1 VIKALIIY
9 RAMKINFY
17 TKINFILIVLVRI
30 LMFFSKNKQNEIASL
45 KAELYPLQQVWEG
58 LYREMLV
65 LNILY
70 DGRISHANDK
80 FLENL
85 GYSEDE
91 LTNNSFDNF
100 ITDSSRQSVE
110 FKSLQQAIKKE
121 GHWGGALQ
129 VMRSDGK
136 AEWLRLIVHP
146 VKGEQDQLLY
156 FSIFGSVLT
165 KTITASREQSDTI
178 KAIYRSMAVIE
189 FDLEGHVLKAN
200 EQFLA
205 AMGYQESELIGKH
218 HRTFCEAS
226 EYNSQEY
233 LQFWDKLRDGQFIAE
248 RFKRV
253 DKHGNIVWLEASYNP
268 ISNDANELYKVMK
281 FATVITEQV
290 NQEIAISQAAEIAYS
305 TSTQTDKKAE
315 QGASVIQDTVAVMT
329 ELAINMEQ
337 AANEIS
343 ALDQQSQQISSIVQ
357 SISSIAEQTNLLAL
371 NAAIEA
377 ARAGEQG
384 RGFAVVADEVRLLA
398 SRTSKATEEIVEVV
412 QRNQSQTQNTV
423 AVIEKGKE
431 KAEQGLALSKES
443 GEVMQEI
450 QQGAQEVVNAIGQF
464 TSELKANG

>member
-1 VIKALIIY
+1 
-9 RAMKINFY
+9 
-17 TKINFILIVLVRI
+17 
-30 LMFFSKNKQNEIASL
+30 MFFSNSKQNEIASL

-58 LYREMLV
+58 LNREMLV
-65 LNILY
+65 INILY
-70 DGRISHANDK
+70 DGRISHANEQ
-80 FLENL
+80 LLNML
-85 GYSEDE
+85 GYRENHIINTPLLDIISEHSQHSDE
-91 LTNNSFDNF
+91 Y
-100 ITDSSRQSVE
+100 
-110 FKSLQQAIKKE
+110 KSLQKAIKKE

-129 VMRSDGK
+129 FIRQDGQV
-136 AEWLRLIVHP
+136 EWLRLIVHP

-156 FSIFGSVLT
+156 FSIFCTVLT
-165 KTITASREQSDTI
+165 KTISASREQSDTI

-189 FDLEGHVLKAN
+189 FDLEGHALKAN
-200 EQFLA
+200 QQFLD
-205 AMGYQESELIGKH
+205 AMGYKEQEILGQH
-218 HRTFCEAS
+218 HRIFCEREEA
-226 EYNSQEY
+226 ESQEY
-233 LQFWDKLRDGQFIAE
+233 QAFWSKLRQGQFIAS

-268 ISNDANELYKVMK
+268 ISNDAGKLYKVMK

-290 NQEIAISQAAEIAYS
+290 NREIAISQAAEIAYS

-315 QGASVIQDTVAVMT
+315 QGAEVIKDTVAVMT

-337 AANEIS
+337 AASEIS
-343 ALDQQSQQISSIVQ
+343 ALDQQSQQIASIVQ

-423 AVIEKGKE
+423 DVIEKGKE

-443 GEVMQEI
+443 GNVMSEI
-450 QQGAQEVVNAIGQF
+450 QNGAQEVVNAIGQF
-464 TSELKANG
+464 TSELKGK

>member
-1 VIKALIIY
+1 
-9 RAMKINFY
+9 
-17 TKINFILIVLVRI
+17 
-30 LMFFSKNKQNEIASL
+30 MFFSNSKQNEIASL

-58 LYREMLV
+58 LNREMLV
-65 LNILY
+65 INILY
-70 DGRISHANDK
+70 DGRISHANEQ
-80 FLENL
+80 LLNML
-85 GYSEDE
+85 GYRENHIINTPLLDIISEHSQHSDE
-91 LTNNSFDNF
+91 Y
-100 ITDSSRQSVE
+100 
-110 FKSLQQAIKKE
+110 KSLQKAIKKE

-129 VMRSDGK
+129 FIRQDGQV
-136 AEWLRLIVHP
+136 EWLRLIVHP

-156 FSIFGSVLT
+156 FSIFCTVLT
-165 KTITASREQSDTI
+165 KTISASREQSDTI

-189 FDLEGHVLKAN
+189 FDLEGHALKAN
-200 EQFLA
+200 QQFLD
-205 AMGYQESELIGKH
+205 AMGYKEQEILGQH
-218 HRTFCEAS
+218 HRIFCEREEA
-226 EYNSQEY
+226 ESQEY
-233 LQFWDKLRDGQFIAE
+233 QAFWSKLRQGQFIAS

-268 ISNDANELYKVMK
+268 ISNDAGKLYKVMK

-290 NQEIAISQAAEIAYS
+290 NREIAISQAAEIAYS

-315 QGASVIQDTVAVMT
+315 QGAEVIKDTVAVMT

-337 AANEIS
+337 AASEIS
-343 ALDQQSQQISSIVQ
+343 ALDQQSQQIASIVQ

-423 AVIEKGKE
+423 DVIEKGKE

-443 GEVMQEI
+443 GNVMSEI
-450 QQGAQEVVNAIGQF
+450 QNGAQEVVNAIGQF
-464 TSELKANG
+464 TSELKGQ

>member
-1 VIKALIIY
+1 
-9 RAMKINFY
+9 
-17 TKINFILIVLVRI
+17 
-30 LMFFSKNKQNEIASL
+30 MFFSNSKQNEIASL

-58 LYREMLV
+58 LNREMLV
-65 LNILY
+65 INILY
-70 DGRISHANDK
+70 DGRISHANEQLLK
-80 FLENL
+80 ML
-85 GYSEDE
+85 GYRENHIINTPIVDIISEHSQHSE
-91 LTNNSFDNF
+91 
-100 ITDSSRQSVE
+100 E
-110 FKSLQQAIKKE
+110 YKSLQKAIKKE

-129 VMRSDGK
+129 FIRQDGQV
-136 AEWLRLIVHP
+136 EWLRLIVHP

-156 FSIFGSVLT
+156 FSIFCTVLT

-189 FDLEGHVLKAN
+189 FDLEGHALKAN
-200 EQFLA
+200 QQFLD
-205 AMGYQESELIGKH
+205 AMSYKEKEILGQH
-218 HRTFCEAS
+218 HRIFCEREEAES
-226 EYNSQEY
+226 PEYQT
-233 LQFWDKLRDGQFIAE
+233 FWQKLRQGQFIAS

-268 ISNDANELYKVMK
+268 ISNDAGKLYKVMK

-290 NQEIAISQAAEIAYS
+290 NREIAISQAAEIAYS

-315 QGASVIQDTVAVMT
+315 QGAEVVKDTVAVMT

-337 AANEIS
+337 AASEIS
-343 ALDQQSQQISSIVQ
+343 ALDQQSQQIASIVQ

-423 AVIEKGKE
+423 DVIEKGKE

-443 GEVMQEI
+443 GHVMTEI
-450 QQGAQEVVNAIGQF
+450 QNGAQEVVNAIGQF
-464 TSELKANG
+464 TSELKGQ

>member
-1 VIKALIIY
+1 
-9 RAMKINFY
+9 
-17 TKINFILIVLVRI
+17 
-30 LMFFSKNKQNEIASL
+30 MFFSNSKQNEIASL

-58 LYREMLV
+58 LNREMLV
-65 LNILY
+65 INILY
-70 DGRISHANDK
+70 DGRISHANEQ
-80 FLENL
+80 LLNML
-85 GYSEDE
+85 GYRENHIINTPLLDIISEHSQHSDE
-91 LTNNSFDNF
+91 Y
-100 ITDSSRQSVE
+100 
-110 FKSLQQAIKKE
+110 KSLQKAIKKE

-129 VMRSDGK
+129 FIRQDGQV
-136 AEWLRLIVHP
+136 EWLRLIVHP

-156 FSIFGSVLT
+156 FSIFCTVLT
-165 KTITASREQSDTI
+165 KTISASREQSDTI

-189 FDLEGHVLKAN
+189 FDLEGHALKAN
-200 EQFLA
+200 QQFLD
-205 AMGYQESELIGKH
+205 AMGYKEQEILGQHHRIFCEREESE
-218 HRTFCEAS
+218 
-226 EYNSQEY
+226 SQEY
-233 LQFWDKLRDGQFIAE
+233 QAFWSKLRQGQFIAS

-268 ISNDANELYKVMK
+268 ISNDAGKLYKVMK

-290 NQEIAISQAAEIAYS
+290 NREIAISQAAEIAYS

-315 QGASVIQDTVAVMT
+315 QGAEVIKDTVAVMT

-337 AANEIS
+337 AASEIS
-343 ALDQQSQQISSIVQ
+343 ALDQQSQQIASIVQ

-423 AVIEKGKE
+423 DVIEKGKE

-443 GEVMQEI
+443 GNVMSEI
-450 QQGAQEVVNAIGQF
+450 QNGAQEVVNAIGQF
-464 TSELKANG
+464 TSELKGQ

>member
-1 VIKALIIY
+1 
-9 RAMKINFY
+9 
-17 TKINFILIVLVRI
+17 
-30 LMFFSKNKQNEIASL
+30 MFFSNSKQNEIASL

-58 LYREMLV
+58 LNREMLV
-65 LNILY
+65 INILY
-70 DGRISHANDK
+70 DGRISHANEQLLK
-80 FLENL
+80 ML
-85 GYSEDE
+85 GYRENHIINTPIVDIISEHSQHSE
-91 LTNNSFDNF
+91 
-100 ITDSSRQSVE
+100 E
-110 FKSLQQAIKKE
+110 YKSLQKAIKKE

-129 VMRSDGK
+129 FIRQDGQV
-136 AEWLRLIVHP
+136 EWLRLIVHP

-156 FSIFGSVLT
+156 FSIFCTVLT

-189 FDLEGHVLKAN
+189 FDLEGHALKAN
-200 EQFLA
+200 QQFLD
-205 AMGYQESELIGKH
+205 AMSYKEKEILGQH
-218 HRTFCEAS
+218 HRIFCEREEA
-226 EYNSQEY
+226 ESQEY
-233 LQFWDKLRDGQFIAE
+233 QAFWSKLRQGQFIAS

-268 ISNDANELYKVMK
+268 ISNDAGKLYKVMK

-290 NQEIAISQAAEIAYS
+290 NREIAISQAAEIAYS

-315 QGASVIQDTVAVMT
+315 QGAEVVKDTVAVMT

-337 AANEIS
+337 AASEIS
-343 ALDQQSQQISSIVQ
+343 ALDQQSQQIASIVQ

-423 AVIEKGKE
+423 DVIEKGKE

-443 GEVMQEI
+443 GNVMSEI
-450 QQGAQEVVNAIGQF
+450 QNGAQEVVNAIGQF
-464 TSELKANG
+464 TSELKGQ

>member
-1 VIKALIIY
+1 
-9 RAMKINFY
+9 
-17 TKINFILIVLVRI
+17 
-30 LMFFSKNKQNEIASL
+30 MFFSNSKQNEIASL

-58 LYREMLV
+58 LNREMLV
-65 LNILY
+65 INILY
-70 DGRISHANDK
+70 DGRISHANEQLLK
-80 FLENL
+80 ML
-85 GYSEDE
+85 GYRENHIINTPIVDIISEHSQHSE
-91 LTNNSFDNF
+91 
-100 ITDSSRQSVE
+100 E
-110 FKSLQQAIKKE
+110 YKSLQKAIKKE

-129 VMRSDGK
+129 FIRQDGQV
-136 AEWLRLIVHP
+136 EWLRLIVHP

-156 FSIFGSVLT
+156 FSIFCTVLT

-189 FDLEGHVLKAN
+189 FDLEGHALKAN
-200 EQFLA
+200 QQFLD
-205 AMGYQESELIGKH
+205 AMSYKEKEILGQH
-218 HRTFCEAS
+218 HRIFCEREEAES
-226 EYNSQEY
+226 PEYQT
-233 LQFWDKLRDGQFIAE
+233 FWQKLRQGQFIAS

-253 DKHGNIVWLEASYNP
+253 DKHGNVVWLEASYNP
-268 ISNDANELYKVMK
+268 ISNDAGKLYKVMK

-290 NQEIAISQAAEIAYS
+290 NREIAISQAAEIAYS

-315 QGASVIQDTVAVMT
+315 QGAEVVKDTVAVMT

-337 AANEIS
+337 AASEIS
-343 ALDQQSQQISSIVQ
+343 ALDQQSQQIASIVQ

-423 AVIEKGKE
+423 DVIEKGKE

-443 GEVMQEI
+443 GHVMTEI
-450 QQGAQEVVNAIGQF
+450 QNGAQEVVNAIGQF
-464 TSELKANG
+464 TSELKGQ

>member
-1 VIKALIIY
+1 
-9 RAMKINFY
+9 
-17 TKINFILIVLVRI
+17 
-30 LMFFSKNKQNEIASL
+30 MFFSKNKQNEIASL

-70 DGRISHANDK
+70 DGRISHANDR

-85 GYSEDE
+85 GYNEDD
-91 LTNNSFDNF
+91 LTNNSFDDF
-100 ITDSSRQSVE
+100 ITDSSRQSSE

-129 VMRSDGK
+129 IARGDGK

-156 FSIFGSVLT
+156 FSIFGSALT

-200 EQFLA
+200 EQFLS

-233 LQFWDKLRDGQFIAE
+233 QQFWAKLREGQFIAE

-253 DKHGNIVWLEASYNP
+253 DKYGNVVWLEASYNP

-315 QGASVIQDTVAVMT
+315 QGASVIQDTVTVMT

-337 AANEIS
+337 AASEIS

-443 GEVMQEI
+443 GDVMQEI

>member
-1 VIKALIIY
+1 
-9 RAMKINFY
+9 
-17 TKINFILIVLVRI
+17 
-30 LMFFSKNKQNEIASL
+30 MFFSKNKQNEIASL

-65 LNILY
+65 VNILY
-70 DGRISHANDK
+70 DGRISHANDL
-80 FLENL
+80 FLQKL
-85 GYSEDE
+85 GYDEDT
-91 LTNNSFDNF
+91 LTNNPFNDF
-100 ITDSSRQSVE
+100 ITEQSRQSKD
-110 FKSLQQAIKKE
+110 FASLQQAIKAE
-121 GHWGGALQ
+121 GHWGGTLQ
-129 VMRSDGK
+129 ITRFDGE

-156 FSIFGSVLT
+156 FSIFASDLT

-200 EQFLA
+200 EQFLS

-233 LQFWDKLRDGQFIAE
+233 QQFWAKLREGQFIAE

-253 DKHGNIVWLEASYNP
+253 DKYGNVVWLEASYNP
-268 ISNDANELYKVMK
+268 ISNDVNELYKVMK

-290 NQEIAISQAAEIAYS
+290 NQEIAISKAAEIAYS

-337 AANEIS
+337 AASEIS

-443 GEVMQEI
+443 GDVMQEI

>member
-1 VIKALIIY
+1 
-9 RAMKINFY
+9 
-17 TKINFILIVLVRI
+17 
-30 LMFFSKNKQNEIASL
+30 MFFSNSKQNEIASL

-58 LYREMLV
+58 LNREMLV
-65 LNILY
+65 INILY
-70 DGRISHANDK
+70 DGRISHANEQ
-80 FLENL
+80 LLNML
-85 GYSEDE
+85 GYRENHIINTPLVDIISEHSQHSDE
-91 LTNNSFDNF
+91 Y
-100 ITDSSRQSVE
+100 
-110 FKSLQQAIKKE
+110 KSLQKAIKKE

-129 VMRSDGK
+129 FIRQDGQV
-136 AEWLRLIVHP
+136 EWLRLIVHP

-156 FSIFGSVLT
+156 FSIFCTVLT
-165 KTITASREQSDTI
+165 KTISASREQSDTI

-189 FDLEGHVLKAN
+189 FDLEGHALKAN
-200 EQFLA
+200 QQFLD
-205 AMGYQESELIGKH
+205 AMGYKEQEILGQH
-218 HRTFCEAS
+218 HRIFCEREEA
-226 EYNSQEY
+226 ESQEY
-233 LQFWDKLRDGQFIAE
+233 QAFWSKLRQGQFIAS

-268 ISNDANELYKVMK
+268 ISNDAGKLYKVMK

-290 NQEIAISQAAEIAYS
+290 NREIAISQAAEIAYS

-315 QGASVIQDTVAVMT
+315 QGAEVIKDTVAVMT

-337 AANEIS
+337 AASEIS
-343 ALDQQSQQISSIVQ
+343 ALDQQSQQIASIVQ

-423 AVIEKGKE
+423 EVIEKGKE

-443 GEVMQEI
+443 GNVMSEI
-450 QQGAQEVVNAIGQF
+450 QNGAQEVVNAIGQF
-464 TSELKANG
+464 TNELKGK

>member
-1 VIKALIIY
+1 
-9 RAMKINFY
+9 
-17 TKINFILIVLVRI
+17 
-30 LMFFSKNKQNEIASL
+30 MFFSKNKQNEIASL

-70 DGRISHANDK
+70 DGRISHANDR

-85 GYSEDE
+85 GYNEDD
-91 LTNNSFDNF
+91 LTNNSFDDF
-100 ITDSSRQSVE
+100 ITESSRQSSE

-129 VMRSDGK
+129 IARGDGK

-200 EQFLA
+200 EQFLS

-233 LQFWDKLRDGQFIAE
+233 QQFWAKLREGQFIAE

-253 DKHGNIVWLEASYNP
+253 DKYGNVVWLEASYNP
-268 ISNDANELYKVMK
+268 ISNDVNELYKVMK

-290 NQEIAISQAAEIAYS
+290 NQEIAISKAAEIAYS

-337 AANEIS
+337 AASEIS
-343 ALDQQSQQISSIVQ
+343 ALDQQSQQISNIVQ

-443 GEVMQEI
+443 GDVMQEI

>member
-1 VIKALIIY
+1 
-9 RAMKINFY
+9 
-17 TKINFILIVLVRI
+17 
-30 LMFFSKNKQNEIASL
+30 MFFSNSKQNEIASL

-58 LYREMLV
+58 LNREMLV
-65 LNILY
+65 INILY
-70 DGRISHANDK
+70 DGRISHANEQLLK
-80 FLENL
+80 ML
-85 GYSEDE
+85 GYRENHIINTPIVDIISEHSQHSE
-91 LTNNSFDNF
+91 
-100 ITDSSRQSVE
+100 E
-110 FKSLQQAIKKE
+110 YKSLQKAIKKE

-129 VMRSDGK
+129 FIRQDGQV
-136 AEWLRLIVHP
+136 EWLRLIVHP

-156 FSIFGSVLT
+156 FSIFCTVLT

-189 FDLEGHVLKAN
+189 FDLEGHALKAN
-200 EQFLA
+200 QQFLD
-205 AMGYQESELIGKH
+205 AMSYKEKEILGQH
-218 HRTFCEAS
+218 HRIFCERQEAES
-226 EYNSQEY
+226 PEYQT
-233 LQFWDKLRDGQFIAE
+233 FWQKLRQGQFIAS

-268 ISNDANELYKVMK
+268 ISNDAGKLYKVMK

-290 NQEIAISQAAEIAYS
+290 NREIAISQAAEIAYS

-315 QGASVIQDTVAVMT
+315 QGAEVVKDTVAVMT

-337 AANEIS
+337 AASEIS
-343 ALDQQSQQISSIVQ
+343 ALDQQSQQIASIVQ

-423 AVIEKGKE
+423 DVIEKGKE

-443 GEVMQEI
+443 GHVMTEI
-450 QQGAQEVVNAIGQF
+450 QNGAQEVVNAIGQF
-464 TSELKANG
+464 TSELKGQ

>member
-1 VIKALIIY
+1 
-9 RAMKINFY
+9 
-17 TKINFILIVLVRI
+17 
-30 LMFFSKNKQNEIASL
+30 MFFSKNKQNEIASL

-85 GYSEDE
+85 GYSEDD
-91 LTNNSFDNF
+91 LTNNSFDDF
-100 ITDSSRQSVE
+100 ITDSSRQSSE

-200 EQFLA
+200 EQFLS

-233 LQFWDKLRDGQFIAE
+233 QQFWAKLREGQFIAE

-253 DKHGNIVWLEASYNP
+253 DKYGNVVWLEASYNP
-268 ISNDANELYKVMK
+268 ISNDVNELYKVMK

-337 AANEIS
+337 AASEIS

-443 GEVMQEI
+443 GDVMQEI

>member
-1 VIKALIIY
+1 
-9 RAMKINFY
+9 MKVTFY
-17 TKINFILIVLVRI
+17 TKINFILIVLVRT

-80 FLENL
+80 FLESL

-343 ALDQQSQQISSIVQ
+343 ALDQQSQQISNIVQ

-464 TSELKANG
+464 TSELKASG

>member
-1 VIKALIIY
+1 
-9 RAMKINFY
+9 
-17 TKINFILIVLVRI
+17 
-30 LMFFSKNKQNEIASL
+30 MFFSKNKQNEIASL

-65 LNILY
+65 VNILY
-70 DGRISHANDK
+70 DGRISHANDL
-80 FLENL
+80 FLQKL
-85 GYSEDE
+85 GYDEDT
-91 LTNNSFDNF
+91 LTNNPFNDF
-100 ITDSSRQSVE
+100 ITEQSRQSKD
-110 FKSLQQAIKKE
+110 FASLQQAIKAE
-121 GHWGGALQ
+121 GHWGGTLQ
-129 VMRSDGK
+129 ITRFDGE

-156 FSIFGSVLT
+156 FSIFASDLT

-200 EQFLA
+200 DQFLS

-233 LQFWDKLRDGQFIAE
+233 QQFWAKLREGQFIAE

-253 DKHGNIVWLEASYNP
+253 DKYGNVVWLEASYNP

-337 AANEIS
+337 AASEIS

-443 GEVMQEI
+443 GDVMQEI

>member
-1 VIKALIIY
+1 
-9 RAMKINFY
+9 
-17 TKINFILIVLVRI
+17 
-30 LMFFSKNKQNEIASL
+30 MFFSNSKQNEIASL

-58 LYREMLV
+58 LNREMLV
-65 LNILY
+65 INILY
-70 DGRISHANDK
+70 DGRISHANEQ
-80 FLENL
+80 LLNML
-85 GYSEDE
+85 GYRENHIINTPLLDIISEHSQHSDE
-91 LTNNSFDNF
+91 Y
-100 ITDSSRQSVE
+100 
-110 FKSLQQAIKKE
+110 KSLQKAIKKE

-129 VMRSDGK
+129 FIRQDGQV
-136 AEWLRLIVHP
+136 EWLRLIVHP

-156 FSIFGSVLT
+156 FSIFCTVLT
-165 KTITASREQSDTI
+165 KTISASREQSDTI

-189 FDLEGHVLKAN
+189 FDLEGHALKAN
-200 EQFLA
+200 QQFLD
-205 AMGYQESELIGKH
+205 AMSYKEKEILGQH
-218 HRTFCEAS
+218 HRIFCEREEA
-226 EYNSQEY
+226 ESQEY
-233 LQFWDKLRDGQFIAE
+233 QAFWSKLRQGQFIAS

-268 ISNDANELYKVMK
+268 ISNDAGKLYKVMK

-290 NQEIAISQAAEIAYS
+290 NREIAISQAAEIAYS

-315 QGASVIQDTVAVMT
+315 QGAEVIKDTVAVMT

-337 AANEIS
+337 AASEIS
-343 ALDQQSQQISSIVQ
+343 ALDQQSQQIASIVQ

-423 AVIEKGKE
+423 DVIEKGKE

-443 GEVMQEI
+443 GNVMSEI
-450 QQGAQEVVNAIGQF
+450 QNGAQEVVNAIGQF
-464 TSELKANG
+464 TSELKGQ